1 MRLFRGSP
9 SGAAQHVSEA
19 DLRVL
24 LIKDRERGWRTFI
37 DQYTPTLLALIERA
51 GIRDRDEAME
61 LYVWACERLAADD
74 CARLRRHDPGKGS
87 LEAWL
92 SVLIRNV
99 VVDWVRSR
107 AGRRRLFKSI
117 THLSPFDRRV
127 FELYYWEHQTAA
139 EMVGTLAQEFG
150 RPSLGDVINALER
163 VQKALTERQRA
174 ELLAM
179 TMRTSTPVSLD
190 VPDDSDE
197 QPIDAADPRAD
208 TERDAQAHQ
217 VNQMLEMTL
226 RGMPAED
233 AAIVRLKFVE
243 GLSLKQIRDMLH
255 LSELTDQRVRDILD
269 AIRSRL
275 AVSRLGALD
284 ADVSGLAFFEGGRS

>member
-1 MRLFRGSP
+1 
-9 SGAAQHVSEA
+9 VSDA
-19 DLRVL
+19 DLRTL
-24 LIKDRERGWRTFI
+24 LIEDPERGWRTFI

-61 LYVWACERLAADD
+61 LYVWACERLAADN

-92 SVLIRNV
+92 SVLMRNV

-117 THLSPFDRRV
+117 KHLAALDRRV
-127 FELYYWEHQTAA
+127 FELYYWEHQTTA

-150 RPSLGDVINALER
+150 APSLGDVMDAVER
-163 VQKALTERQRA
+163 VQKALTERQRI

-179 TMRTSTPVSLD
+179 TVRTSTPVSLD
-190 VPDDSDE
+190 ASDDQDE
-197 QPIDAADPRAD
+197 RPIDAPDPRAD
-208 TERDAQAHQ
+208 TERDAQARQ
-217 VNQMLEMTL
+217 VNQMLEETL
-226 RGMPAED
+226 REIPPEE

-255 LSELTDQRVRDILD
+255 LSELTDERMRGILD
-269 AIRSRL
+269 VIKSRL
-275 AVSRLGALD
+275 AVRRVGALD